1 MQITKFIIRFLIWN
15 EKANFIK
22 TLLIFQFWL
31 LTEKRKTKTNFFF
44 QSILIE
50 NQFQKTKIKIFVF
63 IFWFEIKKWISKN
76 SFIFQFWLWKWKMK
90 NEKFSKFVLF
100 LNQKTNYTFGTRIF
114 YVACLNFSIETKT
127 KIFFLITYFN
137 LSKIAKWHFRYTDYR
152 QPVASY

>member
-31 LTEKRKTKTNFFF
+31 LTEKRKTKTKFFLDLFWLKTNFKKPKSKF
-44 QSILIE
+44 L
-50 NQFQKTKIKIFVF
+50 F
-63 IFWFEIKKWISKN
+63 IFWFQI
-76 SFIFQFWLWKWKMK
+76 FIHFLILVVKMK

-114 YVACLNFSIETKT
+114 YVACLNFRNENQN
-127 KIFFLITYFN
+127 FLSNFLFQFIKN
-137 LSKIAKWHFRYTDYR
+137 SEMAL
-152 QPVASY
+152 

>member
-1 MQITKFIIRFLIWN
+1 MKWKSEFHKNIAHFPVLIINW
-15 EKANFIK
+15 
-22 TLLIFQFWL
+22 
-31 LTEKRKTKTNFFF
+31 KTKNENKIFF

-90 NEKFSKFVLF
+90 NEKFSKFVLL

-114 YVACLNFSIETKT
+114 YVACLNFSIETKIKT
-127 KIFFLITYFN
+127 FFLISYFN
-137 LSKIAKWHFRYTDYR
+137 LSKIAKWHFKYTDYR